1 MATSN
6 TQLTGGAA
14 PTSAAAT
21 PGYDA
26 AGNLVRVQDP
36 RNNVTTMTYNNW
48 GLLSSTVE
56 PSTTAH
62 PNAADR
68 TWTVSYNAAGDPTGE
83 LRPGGVSVT
92 RTVDN
97 LGRVTVESAS
107 GAGVT
112 AASRSY
118 GYDLGGRL
126 SSAGTQTFSYFD
138 TGALQA
144 SSGPSGASSFD
155 IDNVGR
161 VSSRTDAAGTA
172 TFQYSDRGEL
182 RQYSIGATTVTLTW
196 NPVGQVASVTYPSG
210 VTRTMGYDDLGR
222 LTDDHTRNSSNTTLA
237 RRQYGYNADSSVQQA
252 VITQPGNAAA
262 GSYSFS
268 YDLGSRLKGFTGPAG
283 TTTYDYD
290 AAGNRTVVNGAT
302 YSYDQRNRLSSGGG
316 TSYIWTPRGTL
327 ASTTGTG
334 AAVYSFDALDRL
346 RAAGSTTYTYDDLD
360 RVLTR
365 NGAGGFA
372 YAGAETDPV
381 TAPGESLLR
390 SPTGQL
396 LGIKRGA
403 TTVLAGIDRHGDLAW
418 TLNPATGTIAD
429 SRVVDPYGRALATTG
444 TTSPLGFQADY
455 TDPTT
460 GNVWMAARWYNPN
473 TGTFLSRDTYPGVI
487 GAVLTLNRYSYALG
501 DPLRYWDPT
510 GRTQVPAGCDNACQW
525 QHFLDTGEI
534 YGDHTYAE
542 NEDGTANSGVYVR
555 EDERGNVTSVVS
567 PTGVVS
573 VSSSG
578 TVDRST
584 SPLPYTPNQQTA
596 DAIANLVSRG
606 FAPEDIVAAIVPA
619 PSTTGRWADPT
630 RPTMLLVAA
639 LGTMSRLATSCPGSC
654 QPPVATDCSLGA
666 AVVMCAP
673 RPTSID
679 GPCPNVASGG
689 RKFAI
694 CDPTGGRKGPDIVC
708 SASRS
713 CSGAVA
719 DRGNGKVCSS
729 GSSCDSPVPPGRP
742 TGKACMT
749 ISCDGG
755 PAIGS
760 TNCGSLTIT
769 RSQACGERG
778 PTIIAST
785 SGSGTDN
792 GNQRPQPGQSNTKPG
807 TTGGS
812 ATNPAAK
819 PTGTRDGDLPSR
831 GDPNSSGVKD
841 DGKGNGQIRDYGPD
855 GKAVTD
861 YDFGHD
867 HGVGDPHAHDWEWNN
882 PQKPRGSRGKG
893 RPLKPGE

>member
-1 MATSN
+1 
-6 TQLTGGAA
+6 
-14 PTSAAAT
+14 
-21 PGYDA
+21 
-26 AGNLVRVQDP
+26 
-36 RNNVTTMTYNNW
+36 MTYNNW

-83 LRPGGVSVT
+83 VRPGGVSVT

-97 LGRVTVESAS
+97 LDRVTVESAS

-182 RQYSIGATTVTLTW
+182 RQYSIGATTVTMTW

-262 GSYSFS
+262 GNYSFS
-268 YDLGSRLKGFTGPAG
+268 YDFGSRLKGFTGPAG

-316 TSYIWTPRGTL
+316 TSYNWTPRGTL

-381 TAPGESLLR
+381 TAGTESLLR

-429 SRVVDPYGRALATTG
+429 SRVVDPYGRPLATTG

-455 TDPTT
+455 SDPTT

-542 NEDGTANSGVYVR
+542 NEDGTTNIGVWVR

-584 SPLPYTPNQQTA
+584 TPLPYTPNQQTA

-630 RPTMLLVAA
+630 RPM
-639 LGTMSRLATSCPGSC
+639 MSRLATSCPGSC
-654 QPPVATDCSLGA
+654 QPLVATDCSLGA

-679 GPCPNVASGG
+679 GPCTNVASGG

-708 SASRS
+708 SASHS
-713 CSGAVA
+713 CSGTVA

-812 ATNPAAK
+812 ATNSDITPEDLTDKTPEELRELARQKGLEGHGQTDAN
-819 PTGTRDGDLPSR
+819 GDHR
-831 GDPNSSGVKD
+831 KFRDPNTKEPRIRIDQGHVD
-841 DGKGNGQIRDYGPD
+841 PQTGQPYSDPRA
-855 GKAVTD
+855 AV
-861 YDFGHD
+861 
-867 HGVGDPHAHDWEWNN
+867 PHAHGYDSAGN
-882 PQKPRGSRGKG
+882 PVRDPATGNKHFPTRR
-893 RPLKPGE
+893 